1 MRFDSPIKT
10 FFANVI
16 NGERKSWKMRVGGI
30 NSVAEALK
38 SGKVNKVYV
47 DKDTNNPRIR
57 EIIAM
62 AKKRGIPVV
71 YVPRSSLPKDSRG
84 IAADISPIKYVE
96 IDYLI
101 DKCLRTGSFLLFLD
115 SVEDPNNL
123 GAVLR
128 SAEFFGCAG
137 VVIPKRR
144 AVQVTDTVV
153 RVSAGAALHL
163 DIARVENMANALKKL
178 KKFGVTVVGADLDG
192 EDIINV
198 DLSPPVAI
206 VIGGEDRGISRP
218 VKKQC
223 DFIAKIP
230 GRGKVNSLN
239 LSVAAGIFMF
249 EFDRRLREK

>member
-1 MRFDSPIKT
+1 MK
-10 FFANVI
+10 
-16 NGERKSWKMRVGGI
+16 VGGI

-38 SGKVNKVYV
+38 SGKVNKIYI
-47 DKDTNNPRIR
+47 DKDTKNPRIKQIEALAR
-57 EIIAM
+57 
-62 AKKRGIPVV
+62 KKGIPIS
-71 YVPRSSLPKDSRG
+71 YVPRSALLRESQG

-96 IDYLI
+96 LDYLI
-101 DKCLRTGSFLLFLD
+101 DRCLRQSSFLLLLD

-128 SAEFFGCAG
+128 SAEFFGCSG

-163 DIARVENMANALKKL
+163 DIARVENLANALKKL
-178 KKFGVTVVGADLDG
+178 KKFGITIVGADLDG
-192 EDIINV
+192 EDIDNV
-198 DLSPPVAI
+198 DMSPPLAM

-223 DFIAKIP
+223 DFVAKIP
-230 GRGKVNSLN
+230 GKGKIESLN
-239 LSVAAGIFMF
+239 LSVAAGIMMF
-249 EFDRRLREK
+249 EFNRRLEAGEVVR